1 LPPPINPDYNAAAE
15 PRSFSTAI
23 TGLAPAERPHDCP
36 TAERSGTLKI
46 ADIEIIE
53 LQNIPV
59 TPPLFKQPVRAAVRL
74 LKIKTADG
82 IVGLSQFGGFMHS
95 ATAAF
100 IQQDLA
106 PFLKGQDPLENERLM
121 HQMLWKFNTRAH
133 AGVWNFAAS
142 AVDVAL
148 WDIKG
153 KFYNAPVWRLLG
165 GAQKSIP
172 AYITFGLRAYGREEL
187 AEAAKYWVV
196 KGETRLKIQVGRSNI
211 RGAMDPSGASGEHRE
226 DDPAEDESRL
236 KAVRDAVGDKIELM
250 ADANCLMKLDQAVRW
265 CKRFE
270 PYHLTW
276 FEEPIVHN
284 DPHLLAQLRKQTSIP
299 IAAGQWENFS
309 KLADLVKQDAV
320 DFLNIHVLS
329 VGGFTMGM
337 KAAGLAH
344 AFNLPVGNGDHFDV
358 HLHAA
363 VPNGWRAEIHVNN
376 WLTSNL
382 VYKDLPGPVNGWVTL
397 TEKPGLGLEL
407 NEDAVTEY
415 RVK

>member
-1 LPPPINPDYNAAAE
+1 M
-15 PRSFSTAI
+15 
-23 TGLAPAERPHDCP
+23 
-36 TAERSGTLKI
+36 KI

-172 AYITFGLRAYGREEL
+172 AYITFGLRAYGRDEL

-382 VYKDLPGPVNGWVTL
+382 VYKDLPGPVNGWITL

>member
-1 LPPPINPDYNAAAE
+1 M
-15 PRSFSTAI
+15 
-23 TGLAPAERPHDCP
+23 
-36 TAERSGTLKI
+36 KI

-53 LQNIPV
+53 LQNISI
-59 TPPLFKQPVRAAVRL
+59 TPPLFKQPVRTAVRL
-74 LKIKTADG
+74 LKVKTDDG
-82 IVGLSQFGGFMHS
+82 VVGISQFGGFMHS

-100 IQQDLA
+100 IQHDLA

-133 AGVWNFAAS
+133 AGVWNFAVS
-142 AVDVAL
+142 AIDVAL

-153 KFYNAPVWRLLG
+153 KFYKAPVWRLLG

-172 AYITFGLRAYGREEL
+172 AYITFGLRAYSREEL
-187 AEAAKYWVV
+187 AEAAKYWAA

-226 DDPAEDESRL
+226 DNPAEDESRV
-236 KAVRDAVGDKIELM
+236 KAVRDAVGDNAELM
-250 ADANCLMKLDQAVRW
+250 ADANCLMKLDAAVRW

-270 PYHLTW
+270 PYNLTW

-299 IAAGQWENFS
+299 IAAGQWENFF

-344 AFNLPVGNGDHFDV
+344 AFNLPVGNGDHFDI

-376 WLTSNL
+376 WLTSNI
-382 VYKDLPGPVNGWVTL
+382 VYKDLPGPVNGWITL
-397 TEKPGLGLEL
+397 TEKPGLGLDL
-407 NEDAVTEY
+407 NEDAVKEY
-415 RVK
+415 RVG

>member
-1 LPPPINPDYNAAAE
+1 M
-15 PRSFSTAI
+15 
-23 TGLAPAERPHDCP
+23 
-36 TAERSGTLKI
+36 KI
-46 ADIEIIE
+46 ANIEIVQ

-59 TPPLFKQPVRAAVRL
+59 TPPLFKQPVRAGVRL
-74 LKIKTADG
+74 LKVSTDDG
-82 IVGLSQFGGFMHS
+82 IIGISQFGGFMHS

-100 IQQDLA
+100 IQHDLA
-106 PFLKGQDPLENERLM
+106 PFLIGQDPLENERLM

-133 AGVWNFAAS
+133 AGVWNFAVS
-142 AVDVAL
+142 AIDVAL

-172 AYITFGLRAYGREEL
+172 AYITFGLRAYSRDEL
-187 AEAAKYWVV
+187 AEAAKYWAA

-211 RGAMDPSGASGEHRE
+211 RGVMDPSGASGEHRE
-226 DDPAEDESRL
+226 DDPAEDEARI
-236 KAVRDAVGDKIELM
+236 KAVREAVGDKAELM
-250 ADANCLMKLDQAVRW
+250 ADANCLMKLDAAVRW

-270 PYHLTW
+270 RYNLMW

-299 IAAGQWENFS
+299 IAAGQWDNFF
-309 KLADLVKQDAV
+309 KLADLVKQDSV

-337 KAAGLAH
+337 KAAGMAQ
-344 AFNLPVGNGDHFDV
+344 AFNLPVGNGDHFDI

-376 WLTSNL
+376 WLTSNV
-382 VYKDLPGPVNGWVTL
+382 VYKELPGPVNGWITL

-407 NEDAVTEY
+407 NEDAVKEY
-415 RVK
+415 KVG

>member
-1 LPPPINPDYNAAAE
+1 M
-15 PRSFSTAI
+15 
-23 TGLAPAERPHDCP
+23 
-36 TAERSGTLKI
+36 KI
-46 ADIEIIE
+46 ADIELLE

-59 TPPLFKQPVRAAVRL
+59 TPPLFKQPVRTGVRL
-74 LKIKTADG
+74 VKVKTDDG
-82 IVGLSQFGGFMHS
+82 LVGISQFGGFMHS

-100 IQQDLA
+100 IQNDLL
-106 PFLKGQDPLENERLM
+106 PFLKGKDPLENERLM

-133 AGVWNFAAS
+133 AGVWNFAVS
-142 AVDVAL
+142 AIDVAL

-153 KFYNAPVWRLLG
+153 KFYKAPIWRLLG

-172 AYITFGLRAYGREEL
+172 AYITFGLRAYNREDL
-187 AEAAKYWVV
+187 AGAAKHWVAA
-196 KGETRLKIQVGRSNI
+196 GQRRLKIQVGRLNI
-211 RGAMDPSGASGEHRE
+211 RGEMDPAGAGAEHRE
-226 DDPAEDESRL
+226 DNPAEDEARI
-236 KAVRDAVGDKIELM
+236 KAVRDAVGDDIELM
-250 ADANCLMKLDQAVRW
+250 ADANCLMKLDAAVRW

-270 PYHLTW
+270 RYNLMW

-299 IAAGQWENFS
+299 IAAGQWENFY
-309 KLADLVKQDAV
+309 KLADLVKQDSV

-344 AFNLPVGNGDHFDV
+344 AFNLPVGNGDQFDL

-376 WLTSNL
+376 WLTANV
-382 VYKDLPGPVNGWVTL
+382 VYKGLPELADNWVTL
-397 TEKPGLGLEL
+397 NERPGLGLEL
-407 NEDAVTEY
+407 NEDAVKEF
-415 RVK
+415 RAK